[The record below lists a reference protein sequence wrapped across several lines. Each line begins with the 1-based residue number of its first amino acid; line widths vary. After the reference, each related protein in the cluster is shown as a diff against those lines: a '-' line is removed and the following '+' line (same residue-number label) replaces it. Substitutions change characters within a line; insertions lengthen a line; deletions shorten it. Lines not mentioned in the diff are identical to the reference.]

1 MDAYEFSFVAVPAQP
16 QAGVLKGLGGGKKSL
31 KDLAEQFGAQA
42 EYRNLYKL
50 AELGK
55 QYTLDL
61 QNDVVRLCLS
71 LQLGV
76 AEPVLRSIVSL
87 ANAEDL
93 LKMRTALQKRFDE
106 SMPVQTQLA
115 LTAPRADEME
125 SGYLI

>member
-16 QAGVLKGLGGGKKSL
+16 QAGVIKGMGMGKKTL
-31 KDLAEQFGAQA
+31 KELADQFGAQA
-42 EYRNLYKL
+42 EYRCLYKL

-55 QYTLDL
+55 QYTTDL
-61 QNDVVRLCLS
+61 QNDVVRLCLA

-93 LKMRTALQKRFDE
+93 LKMRSALQKRFEE
-106 SMPVQTQLA
+106 SMPVQSQLS
-115 LTAPRADEME
+115 LTAPRTDALE